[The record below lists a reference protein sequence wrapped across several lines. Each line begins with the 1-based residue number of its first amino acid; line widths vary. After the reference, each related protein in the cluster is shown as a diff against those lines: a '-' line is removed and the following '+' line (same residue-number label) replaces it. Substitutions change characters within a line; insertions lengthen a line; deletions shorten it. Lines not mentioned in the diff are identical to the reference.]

1 MKTFGRLLLICFL
14 FSLPHIIGAS
24 YVFKV
29 VPARA
34 YKKVEKLVPFD
45 AIIVPGVPYY
55 DTSWSRIMQGRVK
68 WAVFLYKKGWAK
80 NIIFSGA
87 AVYTPYYES
96 KIMAL
101 YAEQLGVPRT
111 HMLCDTMA
119 EHSTEN
125 VYYSYKLGLKN
136 GMHKMAIATDPYQ
149 SLALRRFVH
158 DRKLELSDIPLG
170 NKMLDSVSFPTVS
183 INPASAKATRD
194 FVPLPERENF
204 FRRIGGTLG
213 LRIREDVYN

>member
-1 MKTFGRLLLICFL
+1 MKTFLRLLLIWLL

-29 VPARA
+29 VPTRA

-45 AIIVPGVPYY
+45 AIIVPGVPFY

-68 WAVFLYKKGWAK
+68 WAVFLYKKGWTK

-101 YAEQLGVPRT
+101 YAEQMGVPRE
-111 HMLCDTMA
+111 HMLCDTVA

-125 VYYSYKLGLKN
+125 VYYSYKLGLKH
-136 GMHKMAIATDPYQ
+136 GMHKMAVATDPFQ
-149 SLALRRFVH
+149 SLSVRRFIN
-158 DRKLELSDIPLG
+158 DRILELSGVPLVY
-170 NKMLDSVSFPTVS
+170 KILDTVSFAPVS
-183 INPASAKATRD
+183 INPASAKAPPG

-204 FRRIGGTLG
+204 FRRIRGTLG
-213 LRIREDVYN
+213 LWIREDVYN